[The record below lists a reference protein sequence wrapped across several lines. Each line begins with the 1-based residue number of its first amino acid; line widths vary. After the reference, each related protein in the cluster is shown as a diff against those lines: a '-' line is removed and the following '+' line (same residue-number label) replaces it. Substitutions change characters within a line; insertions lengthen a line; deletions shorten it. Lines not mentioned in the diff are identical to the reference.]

1 MYLLIEVYNIISIM
15 QYVQYTIQNIIHNTV
30 LNYINATKNDIN
42 LMKNFKKKEEKKTIH
57 SQA

>member
-1 MYLLIEVYNIISIM
+1 M